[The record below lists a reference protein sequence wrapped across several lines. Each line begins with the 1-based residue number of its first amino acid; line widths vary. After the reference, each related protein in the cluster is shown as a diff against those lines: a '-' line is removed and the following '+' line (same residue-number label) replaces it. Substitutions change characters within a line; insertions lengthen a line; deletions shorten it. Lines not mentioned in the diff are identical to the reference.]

1 MAATVEE
8 EGWQV
13 TPRQRQ

>member
-1 MAATVEE
+1 MEATAAE